1 MFGRSKDREEA
12 WEGVVTE
19 KKRTSPDGQN
29 MFHRVTVELPGG
41 EHKDVRVRGAFWRSV
56 EPGDRLVKRSGE
68 NDPVKEE

>member
-1 MFGRSKDREEA
+1 MFGRGKAEA

-19 KKRTSPDGQN
+19 KKRSSPDGQN
-29 MFHRVTVELPGG
+29 MYHRVTVELPDG

-68 NDPVKEE
+68 TDPVKE